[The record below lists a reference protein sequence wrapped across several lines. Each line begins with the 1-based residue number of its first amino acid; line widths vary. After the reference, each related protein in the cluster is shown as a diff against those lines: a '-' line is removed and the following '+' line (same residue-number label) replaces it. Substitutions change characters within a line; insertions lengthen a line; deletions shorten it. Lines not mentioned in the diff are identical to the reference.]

1 MGFLRRLFGG
11 QPRPAKDS
19 GIYLYFRSK
28 RAADAVTKIRIEP
41 KYDLNAESNGYVW
54 HKTIVDSR
62 YFSKINAIVYFDSNH
77 NLTTSDVDGGELISA
92 EAYEAA
98 LAERN
103 KPAEPDE
110 PEEPAGGDDDGD
122 DAEEPAG

>member
-1 MGFLRRLFGG
+1 MGFLKKLFSGFGG
-11 QPRPAKDS
+11 NSQPKDT

-41 KYDLNAESNGYVW
+41 SYDLNRDGDSLSW

-62 YFSKINAIVYFDSNH
+62 YFSRINAVIRFNSNH
-77 NLTTSDVDGGELISA
+77 QVLSADLDNGELISA
-92 EAYEAA
+92 EEYEAA

-103 KPAEPDE
+103 R
-110 PEEPAGGDDDGD
+110 PEEPEDELENLDDSGD
-122 DAEEPAG
+122 ES

>member
-1 MGFLRRLFGG
+1 MGFLRKLFGADNRK
-11 QPRPAKDS
+11 PKDT

-41 KYDLNAESNGYVW
+41 SYDLNRDGDGYSW

-62 YFSKINAIVYFDSNH
+62 YFSRINAVIRFDSNH
-77 NLTTSDVDGGELISA
+77 QVISADVDNGEMISA
-92 EAYEAA
+92 EEFEAA

-103 KPAEPDE
+103 RPDE
-110 PEEPAGGDDDGD
+110 PSDEPPA
-122 DAEEPAG
+122 AE

>member
-1 MGFLRRLFGG
+1 MGFLKKLFGG
-11 QPRPAKDS
+11 FGGNSQPKDT

-41 KYDLNAESNGYVW
+41 SYDLNRDGEGLSW

-62 YFSKINAIVYFDSNH
+62 YFSRINAVIRFDNNH
-77 NLTTSDVDGGELISA
+77 QVLSADLDSGELISK
-92 EAYEAA
+92 EEYEAA

-103 KPAEPDE
+103 RPEE
-110 PEEPAGGDDDGD
+110 PEEASDQT
-122 DAEEPAG
+122 ESTE

>member
-1 MGFLRRLFGG
+1 MGFLRKLFGG
-11 QPRPAKDS
+11 RPSAPQDN

-41 KYDLNAESNGYVW
+41 KYDLNADGNGYVW

-62 YFSKINAIVYFDSNH
+62 YFSKINAIVHFDGNH
-77 NLTTSDVDGGELISA
+77 NLTVSDIDGGELISA
-92 EAYEAA
+92 ESYEAA

-103 KPAEPDE
+103 KPDE
-110 PEEPAGGDDDGD
+110 PEAKEEEKEEAADDNS
-122 DAEEPAG
+122 